1 MTADRE
7 PEVDPVIPDPAIPD
21 PVPPE
26 PAIEAAAEA
35 TLDAAATTAVSEAA
49 TPDIPIV
56 EPVMTEPA
64 PVLPDV
70 VPVITVADP
79 TVAAP
84 PKASRRRRL
93 AVGTW
98 RVLRPILSLGL
109 LILGFVIGVNVYTA
123 VQPKDPAVIADA
135 PTSVQPPAAVREFI
149 SALAANNPDA
159 LRASVPADPYRLLA
173 GELQTRGYQEVTSVD
188 TLGTIMDGERSA
200 TEIVIHGSASGGQG
214 LVVNLVVHADNGV
227 IVTFR

>member
-7 PEVDPVIPDPAIPD
+7 PDSVTPDPVTPDPVVPEQAAEAAAPAMVEPGTPDPAP
-21 PVPPE
+21 
-26 PAIEAAAEA
+26 
-35 TLDAAATTAVSEAA
+35 L
-49 TPDIPIV
+49 
-56 EPVMTEPA
+56 
-64 PVLPDV
+64 LPDV
-70 VPVITVADP
+70 VPVLVIADP
-79 TVAAP
+79 AAP
-84 PKASRRRRL
+84 PKASRRRRI

-109 LILGFVIGVNVYTA
+109 LVLGIVIGANVYSA
-123 VQPKDPAVIADA
+123 VQPKDPAVIANA
-135 PTSVQPPAAVREFI
+135 PSSVQPPAAVREFI
-149 SALAANNPDA
+149 TALAANNPDA

-173 GELQTRGYQEVTSVD
+173 GELETRGYQEVTSVD

-227 IVTFR
+227 IVNFR

>member
-1 MTADRE
+1 
-7 PEVDPVIPDPAIPD
+7 
-21 PVPPE
+21 
-26 PAIEAAAEA
+26 
-35 TLDAAATTAVSEAA
+35 
-49 TPDIPIV
+49 
-56 EPVMTEPA
+56 
-64 PVLPDV
+64 LPDV
-70 VPVITVADP
+70 VPVLAIADP
-79 TVAAP
+79 AAP
-84 PKASRRRRL
+84 PKVSRRRRL

-109 LILGFVIGVNVYTA
+109 LVLGIVIGANVYA
-123 VQPKDPAVIADA
+123 AAQPKDPAVIANA
-135 PTSVQPPAAVREFI
+135 PSSVQPPAAVREFI

-200 TEIVIHGSASGGQG
+200 TEIVIHGSATGGQG

-227 IVTFR
+227 IVNFR

>member
-1 MTADRE
+1 MTT
-7 PEVDPVIPDPAIPD
+7 DPA
-21 PVPPE
+21 
-26 PAIEAAAEA
+26 
-35 TLDAAATTAVSEAA
+35 LL
-49 TPDIPIV
+49 
-56 EPVMTEPA
+56 
-64 PVLPDV
+64 LPDV
-70 VPVITVADP
+70 VPVLAIADP
-79 TVAAP
+79 AAP
-84 PKASRRRRL
+84 PKVSRRRRL

-109 LILGFVIGVNVYTA
+109 LVLGIVIGANVYTA
-123 VQPKDPAVIADA
+123 VQPKDPAVIANA

-149 SALAANNPDA
+149 SALAANNSDA

-227 IVTFR
+227 IVNFR